1 MQTFVILAMAGP
13 AVPLIRLLNS
23 QHSDRVAAFLTIRPE
38 SSPGTGPSPP

>member
-23 QHSDRVAAFLTIRPE
+23 T
-38 SSPGTGPSPP
+38 SPLRGCTR